1 MNITDLKESIEKET
15 IYPIIQNNKSI
26 RNKFLNKNN
35 ISIMKTLKSKTVFNY
50 FNNSNH
56 KNIKNNNQSKAKSL
70 KVIHGENKSI
80 KMKQFM
86 DKKINNFFSNSK
98 LKNNKKREN
107 ISIFPINDEV
117 KNNTDEINDIL
128 NGLYKINQK
137 INAINII
144 KNKKIKN
151 FSRPHKTSND
161 DIGNID
167 KKKVLKKEILKIND
181 KPEKTKYKLKLLNNK
196 INNFENENKIINYK
210 TDTNKNEV
218 SKNSDISSFNKKQKY
233 KLKLSLDKIDKE
245 KNSETNSS
253 KKSISKSTDKK
264 SISYNYNN
272 IMHEQTEQ
280 NYIDKIR
287 DNEFIN
293 LFNKFKKSLKKCK
306 KEEMY
311 HRRSL
316 VFPAE
321 TVNYIIKMKNEL
333 IIDKYRNEYLKRFDD
348 YKYNKRKILKVIKK
362 CNKSEIKNME
372 NIENTENNIDRSNID
387 RNNIKNILIQK
398 YDNIK
403 ENDKNNDNDSNN
415 YFNDEFNFS
424 FNEKEILEMH
434 Y

>member
-15 IYPIIQNNKSI
+15 IYPIIQNNKSL

-35 ISIMKTLKSKTVFNY
+35 ISTMKSLKNKTVFNY
-50 FNNSNH
+50 FNNTNH

-151 FSRPHKTSND
+151 FSRPHRTSND

-167 KKKVLKKEILKIND
+167 KNKVLKKEILKIND
-181 KPEKTKYKLKLLNNK
+181 KPEKAKYKLKLLNNK

-218 SKNSDISSFNKKQKY
+218 SKNSDISSFNKKKKY

-372 NIENTENNIDRSNID
+372 TSGIIISK
-387 RNNIKNILIQK
+387 IKSKLVSAQK
-398 YDNIK
+398 NDNIK
-403 ENDKNNDNDSNN
+403 ENDKSNNNDINN
-415 YFNDEFNFS
+415 YDDDKFNFIFNDKDYF
-424 FNEKEILEMH
+424 EI